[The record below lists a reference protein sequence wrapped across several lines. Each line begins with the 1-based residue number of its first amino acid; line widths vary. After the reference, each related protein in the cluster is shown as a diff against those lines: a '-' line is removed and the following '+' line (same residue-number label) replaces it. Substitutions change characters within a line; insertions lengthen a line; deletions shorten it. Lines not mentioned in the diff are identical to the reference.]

1 MKPITALSVAS
12 EIYPLIKTGGL
23 ADVTGALPGALA
35 PHQVTLL
42 SLIPGYPAVL
52 KAIDKAEPVHHFA
65 FSREDALLLGPET
78 RGLPDPVLESVPWR
92 VRIPISD
99 KVRSLNL
106 STAAGI
112 LLIQAMAR
120 TGLLD
125 EAGHQ

>member
-1 MKPITALSVAS
+1 MPVMRFDEEWKCVRSTRSGS
-12 EIYPLIKTGGL
+12 G
-23 ADVTGALPGALA
+23 
-35 PHQVTLL
+35 
-42 SLIPGYPAVL
+42 
-52 KAIDKAEPVHHFA
+52 EPVHHFA